1 MKRSHPS
8 SSSRHEKNIS
18 TSKWKKT
25 ASPAVTRSPST
36 LTSTSTSTSNEKN
49 NRNWKQ
55 WKQQQT
61 HDYNTHQFLDSSAT
75 VHAGLFGAR
84 RLPEIKSLWRHVV
97 QNEVVNQ
104 QQEHS
109 NNLHKEQTTLTRRAG
124 ESGGGKI
131 SSRHLRRRTGSHKRR
146 RRHRFPRG
154 IESISDG
161 DMDESDVPKASLDH
175 QQQKKEEKDTL
186 QIPQQCRRARRKPAL
201 LKQRHSGWWQPHQEQ
216 QTPEISNWI
225 PTHLWHAKR
234 FHVSSPIF
242 SWSVP
247 LVNANRGSR
256 ASLRLATSQTTPK
269 CTIQDATWEIDGG
282 AIELR
287 ASQSN
292 SSSPSSCEQLIK
304 LLLSMM
310 QKITDVTC
318 LSAETV
324 TSGQR
329 ATEGLIH
336 EIDSFPRGI
345 VGPGTF
351 IFKHITDDSSN
362 NAVHL
367 SVFVHPAMK
376 LQVTTIFSTLVDS
389 QEKDSDINV
398 TVSSTESYSLLR
410 VRGTSSTITLENVLS
425 LNWGDISNEVNGN
438 EVEDGTLLKTNVQ
451 CESSTY
457 TQLIIKCHK
466 PNQQYQHLPQ
476 NVACSGWDIF
486 CHPSVSDELFQTFV
500 CKGGSCAIGLVEDAR
515 AQLEAYP
522 PLPIFPRDFPDSR
535 NGRLYW
541 EGDPATNDEAQPNSW
556 ALIRS
561 CIEGSWGRNN
571 RVLSRHRRECR
582 DGKSPKDEVPQA
594 SKLIMGNITGKRSL
608 RINWTRLVSPTNDEH
623 VIIVRGSFGIPF
635 LQLLHG
641 CGRIHKKQADYS
653 DSTRQTK
660 RRPRRPVRPS
670 NVAINAPSLSKE
682 EKIAHSKTCKQLS
695 ESLSLPALL
704 RCELF
709 FDGKGSPSVGDII
722 FSLCEKP
729 GEESTLGLVVAG
741 GFSPSRGKAYAV
753 AFVGAAKFI
762 GALDGTQHG
771 MVKDDAMFLKVAV
784 ANKGP
789 SRRYALLSPLL

>member
-1 MKRSHPS
+1 MS
-8 SSSRHEKNIS
+8 SG
-18 TSKWKKT
+18 
-25 ASPAVTRSPST
+25 
-36 LTSTSTSTSNEKN
+36 
-49 NRNWKQ
+49 Q
-55 WKQQQT
+55 
-61 HDYNTHQFLDSSAT
+61 
-75 VHAGLFGAR
+75 
-84 RLPEIKSLWRHVV
+84 
-97 QNEVVNQ
+97 
-104 QQEHS
+104 
-109 NNLHKEQTTLTRRAG
+109 
-124 ESGGGKI
+124 
-131 SSRHLRRRTGSHKRR
+131 
-146 RRHRFPRG
+146 
-154 IESISDG
+154 
-161 DMDESDVPKASLDH
+161 
-175 QQQKKEEKDTL
+175 
-186 QIPQQCRRARRKPAL
+186 L
-201 LKQRHSGWWQPHQEQ
+201 LK
-216 QTPEISNWI
+216 
-225 PTHLWHAKR
+225 
-234 FHVSSPIF
+234 V
-242 SWSVP
+242 
-247 LVNANRGSR
+247 
-256 ASLRLATSQTTPK
+256 
-269 CTIQDATWEIDGG
+269 
-282 AIELR
+282 
-287 ASQSN
+287 
-292 SSSPSSCEQLIK
+292 LI
-304 LLLSMM
+304 SMM
-310 QKITDVTC
+310 QKITDVTTC
-318 LSAETV
+318 LSDETV

-329 ATEGLIH
+329 ATEGVIH
-336 EIDSFPRGI
+336 QIDSFPGGI

-351 IFKHITDDSSN
+351 IFKHITNENDSSN

-367 SVFVHPAMK
+367 SVFVHPAIK

-410 VRGTSSTITLENVLS
+410 VRGTSSTITLANVLP
-425 LNWGDISNEVNGN
+425 LNWADISNDANGN
-438 EVEDGTLLKTNVQ
+438 AIEHGTLLKTNVQ
-451 CESSTY
+451 CESSTAY

-486 CHPSVSDELFQTFV
+486 CHPSVGDKLFQTFV
-500 CKGGSCAIGLVEDAR
+500 CKGGCAIGLVEDAR

-541 EGDPATNDEAQPNSW
+541 EGDPATNDETQPNSW

-582 DGKSPKDEVPQA
+582 DGKSPKDEVPQP
-594 SKLIMGNITGKRSL
+594 SKLIMGNISGRRSL
-608 RINWTRLVSPTNDEH
+608 RINWSRLVSPTNDEP

-641 CGRIHKKQADYS
+641 CGRLHKKQTDS

-660 RRPRRPVRPS
+660 QRRPRRPVRPS

-682 EKIAHSKTCKQLS
+682 EKIAHSKTCQQLS

-722 FSLCEKP
+722 FSLSEKP
-729 GEESTLGLVVAG
+729 GEELTLGLVVAG

-784 ANKGP
+784 AKGP